1 MESES
6 ISAVLE
12 ERFLVDQIVDL
23 ISVFIGDNKNR
34 GDRVAK
40 QVEQ

>member
-23 ISVFIGDNKNR
+23 ISVFIGANKNR